1 MGEQLTNLHKASGHQ
16 ANGVAAATAGV
27 DTADPGTTTGAMRPL
42 SVWERWMRRPHKMWV
57 RRALFQVHLW
67 VGIAA
72 GLYILMISITGS
84 AIVYRPQIS
93 RRYQRKPVVLEPAAS
108 RMSESELRQRA
119 AQLYPKYDVADY
131 FEAKKPTDPV
141 AIVLRNDSA
150 HMQRLFNPYTGADL
164 GDPLSPAVRAM
175 EWLSDLHDNLL
186 GGKKGRAVN
195 GVGAICCTVLAL
207 TGAIIWWPGIY
218 SWRRGLTIKWDAKFA
233 RWNYDVHSAV
243 GFWLLLF
250 VFMWG
255 VTGIYLSFETPV
267 YALFN
272 WLDPND
278 NYTDTFLQQFEFLHF
293 GRYNAFWEGVWVVLG
308 LVPAVL
314 FVTGAV
320 MWWKRVLSKGPR
332 WPD

>member
-1 MGEQLTNLHKASGHQ
+1 MGEQLTNLSKASG
-16 ANGVAAATAGV
+16 AAATAGV
-27 DTADPGTTTGAMRPL
+27 GTAEPGTATGAMRPL
-42 SVWERWMRRPHKMWV
+42 SVWERWMQRPHKMWV

-67 VGIAA
+67 VGIGA

-93 RRYQRKPVVLEPAAS
+93 RKYQRQPVVLEPAAT
-108 RMSESELRQRA
+108 RMSEAELRQRA
-119 AQLYPKYDVADY
+119 AQLYPKFSVADY

-218 SWRRGLTIKWDAKFA
+218 SWRRGLTIKWNAKFA
-233 RWNYDVHSAV
+233 RWNYDVHSAL

-255 VTGIYLSFETPV
+255 VTGIYLSFEAPV